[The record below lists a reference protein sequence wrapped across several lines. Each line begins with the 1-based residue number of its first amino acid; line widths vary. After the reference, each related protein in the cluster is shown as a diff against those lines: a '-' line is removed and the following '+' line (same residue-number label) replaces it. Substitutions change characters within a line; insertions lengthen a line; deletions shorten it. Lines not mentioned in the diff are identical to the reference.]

1 MGLGELVV
9 LTPDK
14 PNRAHL
20 WRKVSVTKWCRS
32 LENFKPLTWEIE
44 GKKWREVDCNPRRRY
59 LDEKWRA
66 TRMFPWCIY
75 FLNND
80 DRWSLWF
87 DQECQN
93 DLTCQDSLMQHWKQ
107 NLWNKDKGGGRHC
120 RLAHRAKR
128 SLQKTSKIVH
138 SYIYFQLNVI
148 LGSLHS
154 TELKEG
160 EKDHPTL

>member
-44 GKKWREVDCNPRRRY
+44 GKKWRKVDCNPRRRY

-107 NLWNKDKGGGRHC
+107 NLWNKDKGAGRHC

-160 EKDHPTL
+160 EKDHSTL